1 MGNFKERLLSLVD
14 TGASRAMDLFDTMNE
29 TINSID
35 WDAQFNSLNE
45 MKDSFIKR
53 GNELLGEFN
62 ELMKQVKNNLTD
74 FEVTVP
80 FDETLGEKFS
90 YAVEGNK
97 LTVEVTYK
105 DETSERCNKTTVVIP
120 EKCDMDKLSTKKDM
134 VRKTVTIIIPK
145 IIVEPKKEE
154 ETKSGK
160 GFKLSKMATPK
171 KTPHKVE
178 EESHEAESKLL
189 KKFRE
194 TTRAARVKT
203 NAEQPTATPRGANG
217 RFIKRNKANS

>member
-1 MGNFKERLLSLVD
+1 MGNFKEKLLSLVD

-45 MKDSFIKR
+45 VKNSLVKR

-62 ELMKQVKNNLTD
+62 ELMKQVKNNITD

-90 YAVEGNK
+90 YSVEGNK

-120 EKCDMDKLSTKKDM
+120 ENCDIDKLVTKKDT

-145 IIVEPKKEE
+145 IIVEPKKKEATE
-154 ETKSGK
+154 DKK

-171 KTPHKVE
+171 KKVVKVE
-178 EESHEAESKLL
+178 EEPHQAESKLL
-189 KKFRE
+189 KKFHERTKASRVN
-194 TTRAARVKT
+194 TT
-203 NAEQPTATPRGANG
+203 AEQPTAMPRGANG
-217 RFIKRNKANS
+217 RFVKRNKAN